1 MLNEPIVVI
10 QDGVF
15 EQSFFV
21 RWVGVARE
29 DVVAEM
35 RGDVRLVRC
44 RLETW
49 FRLGGVHVTDVVVCG
64 FSFVNLHCLCAVH
77 SSIG

>member
-1 MLNEPIVVI
+1 M
-10 QDGVF
+10 
-15 EQSFFV
+15 
-21 RWVGVARE
+21 RE

-77 SSIG
+77 LSIG